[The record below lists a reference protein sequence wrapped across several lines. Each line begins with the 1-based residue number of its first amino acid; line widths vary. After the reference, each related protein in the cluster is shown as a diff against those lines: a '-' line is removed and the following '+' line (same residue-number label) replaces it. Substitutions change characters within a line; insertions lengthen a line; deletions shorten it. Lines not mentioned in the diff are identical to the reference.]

1 MSLDN
6 TGYFPEV
13 DSLEEEKL
21 LIFQTRI
28 SLGPSQ
34 HRSVPVAH
42 LDFLNSVL
50 NKETTN
56 RLVFRVKGS
65 ALLDVIFK
73 VRLRRP
79 KGVVAQH

>member
-6 TGYFPEV
+6 TDYFPEV

-21 LIFQTRI
+21 LIFQTRF
-28 SLGPSQ
+28 SVGPSQ

-50 NKETTN
+50 NKGKRTASYSES
-56 RLVFRVKGS
+56 REAPFLMS
-65 ALLDVIFK
+65 Y
-73 VRLRRP
+73 LR
-79 KGVVAQH
+79 